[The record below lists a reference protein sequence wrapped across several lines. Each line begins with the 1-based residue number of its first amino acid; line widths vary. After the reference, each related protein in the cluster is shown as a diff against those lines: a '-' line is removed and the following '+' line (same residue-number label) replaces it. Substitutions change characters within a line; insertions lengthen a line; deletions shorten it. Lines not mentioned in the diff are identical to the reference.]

1 MGHVLYDLKS
11 NEDSA
16 IHDAQEEFQEY
27 RSSYDVKTWLML
39 AMITMTIPIVHFLP
53 EYSRPFPSSLVRII
67 MCTNF
72 EQLIFRM
79 VSREQ
84 TPTAG
89 GLALISGSPPVF
101 HVPDAT
107 VNSLFLSLAM
117 PTSLSLEGVGLI
129 ESI

>member
-1 MGHVLYDLKS
+1 MYDLKRS
-11 NEDSA
+11 NKDSA
-16 IHDAQEEFQEY
+16 LHDAQEEFQKY

-89 GLALISGSPPVF
+89 GLALISGSPAVF
-101 HVPDAT
+101 HVPDVT
-107 VNSLFLSLAM
+107 LDSLFLSLAI

>member
-1 MGHVLYDLKS
+1 
-11 NEDSA
+11 
-16 IHDAQEEFQEY
+16 
-27 RSSYDVKTWLML
+27 
-39 AMITMTIPIVHFLP
+39 
-53 EYSRPFPSSLVRII
+53 

-89 GLALISGSPPVF
+89 GLALISGSPAVF
-101 HVPDAT
+101 HVLDVT
-107 VNSLFLSLAM
+107 FDSLFLSLAM